1 MLTIQNIQNELHG
14 IQLYY
19 GYLIGR
25 ITPVNN
31 HTNNSTTYSGYINP
45 RNQLVNA
52 DSIFLQI
59 DRVPQFGLYE
69 ISMLGIHGVVVRHQY
84 NKDMFKSKQHFVSVL
99 NKMVIQLVQQIE
111 LVKAQKLSAYAPKQ
125 SLNPF

>member
-1 MLTIQNIQNELHG
+1 MLTIQNIQTELHG
-14 IQLYY
+14 IQLRHE
-19 GYLIGR
+19 YLIGR
-25 ITPVNN
+25 ISPVNN
-31 HTNNSTTYSGYINP
+31 HTNKSKVYNGYINHP
-45 RNQLVNA
+45 SKLAGQ
-52 DSIFLQI
+52 SIFLQI

-69 ISMLGIHGVVVRHQY
+69 ISMLGDHGVVVRHQY

-111 LVKAQKLSAYAPKQ
+111 LVKAQKLSAYNTQ